1 MDKSRCII
9 CGKEGDS
16 GIILRG
22 KLICTCCEAKV
33 MVCELDS
40 DFYQF
45 YKSRLKE
52 EVYKRKTV

>member
-1 MDKSRCII
+1 MHKSRCII
-9 CGKEGDS
+9 CGKEGYD

-45 YKSRLKE
+45 YKVRLKE
-52 EVYKRKTV
+52 EIYKRKTV